1 MTPNAQSIK
10 EKNQQTAVHQNL
22 QLLLYKRA
30 YEENAYKLQTENI
43 CKPCT

>member
-1 MTPNAQSIK
+1 MD
-10 EKNQQTAVHQNL
+10 QNL

-43 CKPCT
+43 CKQCTWQKISI